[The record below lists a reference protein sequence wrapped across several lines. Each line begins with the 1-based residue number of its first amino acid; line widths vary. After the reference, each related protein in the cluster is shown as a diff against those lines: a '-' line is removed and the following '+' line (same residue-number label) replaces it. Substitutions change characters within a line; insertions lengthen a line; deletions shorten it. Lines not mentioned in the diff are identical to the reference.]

1 MIFEPPPVATLAWQC
16 ADDFTR
22 DIALGLIE
30 ADPLLVDH
38 EAAAH
43 AIARLLRP
51 AGVTPEGAAVNAR
64 AALGLI
70 LTCGAAGHRTLTQAW
85 DYL

>member
-1 MIFEPPPVATLAWQC
+1 MVFEQPLIAVLTWAC

-22 DIALGLIE
+22 DVARGLIE
-30 ADPLLVDH
+30 ADPLMADC
-38 EAAAH
+38 EAVAH
-43 AIARLLRP
+43 AIARTLRP

-70 LTCGAAGHRTLTQAW
+70 LTCGAAGHRTLT
-85 DYL
+85 